1 MYLICMQ
8 LTFFNIN
15 CLGVEYVK
23 FCQVKID
30 TEIVQH
36 QHISVLEQILL
47 LVRGNILVSQDLV
60 LFLIGEQNSV
70 PPELSFLMFSC

>member
-1 MYLICMQ
+1 MQ
-8 LTFFNIN
+8 KYIKL
-15 CLGVEYVK
+15 
-23 FCQVKID
+23 CQVKID

-47 LVRGNILVSQDLV
+47 LVRGNVLVSQDLV

-70 PPELSFLMFSC
+70 PPELSF